1 MWLKGKW
8 LPVLITAVFVLSLV
22 AVAGCGGGKEGSKE
36 GAKEGAKTPIKIGA
50 LYPMSGRAADFGKTS
65 WEAIQMAVKEINDK
79 GGVQGRKLEV
89 QVEDSKNPQEAVR
102 IVNKYIKK
110 DGVDFVMG
118 EVSSASALA
127 ISEVA
132 KTEKKILIV
141 TDAAT
146 PQLTSQKGHRYVFRS
161 ANNVEQSARAG
172 AHVAAKKP
180 WKKYFVIGPDYE
192 YGHVAW
198 ECFLDELKKQRT
210 DIEVVGE
217 AWPKLYEPDYTNYI
231 NAIVKAQPDAV
242 FNSMWG
248 GDIVAFIKQAKPYGL
263 FEKMTFISEAWGDY
277 TVLKALGPEMP
288 EGQLASARYFWF
300 YPDTTANKDFVSRYK
315 AAWSDYPGYAAM
327 GAYNAVV
334 FLTKAIE
341 KAKSTDT
348 EKVID
353 ALEGMEI
360 ETPEG
365 KSLMRKVDH
374 QVIEPLAWG
383 FTKKTPDHPFLILG
397 DWQVITGEKVS
408 PSEEKVNELRKG
420 GK

>member
-1 MWLKGKW
+1 MRAGGKW
-8 LPVLITAVFVLSLV
+8 FSLLMAGILTLSLL
-22 AVAGCGGGKEGSKE
+22 AVAGCGGSGSKKE
-36 GAKEGAKTPIKIGA
+36 EAKAPIKIGV

-65 WEAIQMAVKEINDK
+65 WEAVQMAVKEINDK
-79 GGVQGRKLEV
+79 GGVLGRKLEV

-132 KTEKKILIV
+132 KTEKKILFV

-172 AHVAAKKP
+172 AHVAAQKP
-180 WKKYFVIGPDYE
+180 WKKYFAIGPDYE

-198 ECFLDELKKQRT
+198 ECFLDELKKLKP
-210 DIEVVGE
+210 DVEVVGE

-231 NAIVKAQPDAV
+231 NAIVRAKPDAV

-263 FEKMTFISEAWGDY
+263 FDKMTFISEAWGDY
-277 TVLKALGPEMP
+277 TVLKALGQDMP

-300 YPDTTANKDFVSRYK
+300 YPDNQVNKDFVGRYK
-315 AAWSDYPGYAAM
+315 AMWGDYPGYAAM
-327 GAYNAVV
+327 GAYNAIV
-334 FLTKAIE
+334 FLKKGVE
-341 KAKSTDT
+341 KAGATDT
-348 EKVID
+348 EKVAD

-360 ETPEG
+360 DTPEG
-365 KSLMRKVDH
+365 KCVLRKADH

-383 FTKKTPDHPFLILG
+383 ITSKTPDHPFLILK
-397 DWQVITGEKVS
+397 DWQVIPGEKVS
-408 PSEEKVNELRKG
+408 PSEDKIMQLRKG
-420 GK
+420 AQ